1 MVRKELGQHKE
12 DTGQENFQL
21 HYNILLVDLIEGD
34 GFNPAGILYGAIPR
48 PVHVERAATKAG
60 QVPELLSSCGK
71 AFAASRQWNHCEFR
85 LGNAQMTLQASQQQ
99 QQRQMNEEG
108 ARVKV
113 AERKVR

>member
-1 MVRKELGQHKE
+1 MVRKELGQHKG
-12 DTGQENFQL
+12 DTGQENLQL

-71 AFAASRQWNHCEFR
+71 AAILRF
-85 LGNAQMTLQASQQQ
+85 
-99 QQRQMNEEG
+99 
-108 ARVKV
+108 
-113 AERKVR
+113 